1 MAQPDV
7 EKAAFRTHARNQ
19 RVAISKEQRKVA
31 SELACK
37 HLMRSNLWASIS
49 SIALYAAYGS
59 EIDPLPLEQEATSSG
74 KRIFYPRVT
83 GDKLEFAE
91 SNYSDLTK
99 GFAAIFEPTG
109 PPVALRDIDLVIVP
123 GLAFGPQ
130 GQRLG
135 SGRGFYDRSLNGDVL
150 TIGMAFHQQI
160 SSQVPTLPHDVRM
173 QGILTDKGFTLEPS
187 IKADSG
193 LHSE

>member
-1 MAQPDV
+1 MALPDV
-7 EKAAFRTHARNQ
+7 EKAAFRTQARNQ
-19 RVAISKEQRKVA
+19 RVAITKQDRKVA
-31 SELACK
+31 SELACQ
-37 HLMRSNLWASIS
+37 HLIDSNLWNTIT

-59 EIDPLPLEQEATSSG
+59 EIDPLQIERQAVKNG

-91 SNYSDLTK
+91 SNHRDLTK
-99 GFAAIFEPTG
+99 GFAAILEPTG
-109 PPVALRDIDLVIVP
+109 PPVALSKIDLVIVP

-135 SGRGFYDRSLNGDVL
+135 SGRGFYDRTLNSDVL
-150 TIGMAFHQQI
+150 TIGIAFHQQI

-173 QGILTDKGFTLEPS
+173 KGILTDEGFTLQPS
-187 IKADSG
+187 IEVDSE